1 MAVKTT
7 SPRTSRNRASR
18 NLPRSTPRIDR
29 ERDTQAAVIE
39 DAGETEDKNRD
50 LVHGD
55 GGTIDL
61 PTEPGD
67 LSKDD

>member
-1 MAVKTT
+1 MTPHRT
-7 SPRTSRNRASR
+7 SSRTSRN
-18 NLPRSTPRIDR
+18 LPGPTPRIDK
-29 ERDTQAAVIE
+29 ERAAQDEIIE

-61 PTEPGD
+61 PTKPGD

>member
-1 MAVKTT
+1 MTRSTT
-7 SPRTSRNRASR
+7 SQQTSP
-18 NLPRSTPRIDR
+18 NLPGREPRIDK
-29 ERDTQAAVIE
+29 ERDTREAII
-39 DAGETEDKNRD
+39 DDGGETEDKDRD

-61 PTEPGD
+61 PVKPGD

>member
-1 MAVKTT
+1 MT
-7 SPRTSRNRASR
+7 PQRTSSRTARNFPGPT
-18 NLPRSTPRIDR
+18 PRSDE
-29 ERDTQAAVIE
+29 ERAAQDEIIE
-39 DAGETEDKNRD
+39 DAGETEDKSRD

-61 PTEPGD
+61 PTKPSD